1 MKRHRMEHVNSSL
14 QEAIATA
21 LLVESTD
28 RRLQRVTVTAVET
41 SRDFKHARVFVTVLG
56 DASEREAS
64 MEALEHAR
72 GFLQAAI
79 AERVRLR
86 YTPQLRFQFDDSV
99 ERAHRIEDLLRE
111 ADKGERD
118 AGEET

>member
-14 QEAIATA
+14 QQAVATA
-21 LLVESTD
+21 LLVETTD
-28 RRLQRVTVTAVET
+28 ARLQRVTVTAVET
-41 SRDFKHARVFVTVLG
+41 SRDLKHARVFVTVLG

-86 YTPQLRFQFDDSV
+86 YTPQLRFLFDESV

-111 ADKGERD
+111 ADKGDPD

>member
-14 QEAIATA
+14 QQAVATA
-21 LLVESTD
+21 LLVETTD
-28 RRLQRVTVTAVET
+28 ARLQRVTVTAVET
-41 SRDFKHARVFVTVLG
+41 SRDLKHARVFVTVLG
-56 DASEREAS
+56 DASDREAS

-86 YTPQLRFQFDDSV
+86 YTPQLRFLFDESV

-111 ADKGERD
+111 ADKGDPD